1 MRVLVSWLKEY
12 VDVPVDIDTLAKDL
26 TMRGFEVASI
36 EPVAGRA
43 DDAVIDFEITAN
55 RPDCLSVVGM
65 AREVAVKYGGSLR
78 MPASASGFG
87 APSPDLAADAV
98 GRDGSPSRPTG
109 TAPAS
114 SEVPLRV
121 TVARPDLCPVYCAA
135 VMDVTVGPSPSWLV
149 ERLTLSG
156 VRAINNI
163 VDATNYVL
171 LELNQPLHAFD
182 LATIAGAHLEVRT
195 ARRGERLTT
204 LDGVERTLA
213 DDMLVIADVAGA
225 QAVAGVMGGGAT
237 EISGGTTTIVLESAY
252 FEPAQVRRTR
262 RRLNLST
269 EASYRFERGVDP
281 SMPARALRRVVQLL
295 TQIGAGRARPGEIIV
310 GEKSPAPRRVTLR
323 HSRIARVLGME
334 VPVAEVEQILTAL
347 GFLLRSSAEATQSDG
362 VETDGSESHPSPT
375 WAVTVPG
382 WRGDVTRE
390 EDLIEEVARC
400 AGYDRLPVT
409 FPALSAPPA
418 RTAPRMVRD
427 ARVREALIGAGFA
440 EAVTFTF
447 IEKAAAAPFDA
458 APVAID
464 NPLSELFAV
473 LRPSL
478 LPGLIDSLSHNRRRE
493 QRDIRLFEVGTRF
506 TATHGETR
514 TVAIGWTGAASPE
527 HWSGSGRGV
536 DLYDMLGVVQRVAHV
551 LRVPVTVAAGDHP
564 ALMPGRA
571 ARLSRAG
578 TDGVVHEVG
587 WAGQLAPGLADARG
601 LPSADPV
608 LVAELDLDLAAPDY
622 DADWQVEMAPLPR
635 HPSVV
640 RDLSIVVAADLP
652 AASVRGTIHAAAPPT
667 LVAVREFDRYQGAS
681 LPEGK
686 VSLSLRLTF
695 RAADRTLTDAEVQ
708 TAVDTILSAL
718 ATHGATLR

>member
-1 MRVLVSWLKEY
+1 VRVLVSWLKDY

-26 TMRGFEVASI
+26 TMRGFEVAAI
-36 EPVAGRA
+36 EPVEGRA

-55 RPDCLSVVGM
+55 RPDCLSVIGM
-65 AREVAVKYGGSLR
+65 AREVAVRYGGSLR
-78 MPASASGFG
+78 SPVSGVGSQRSAVESPVPG
-87 APSPDLAADAV
+87 A
-98 GRDGSPSRPTG
+98 GST
-109 TAPAS
+109 S
-114 SEVPLRV
+114 SDDLRV
-121 TVARPDLCPVYCAA
+121 TVERPDLCPVYCAA
-135 VMDVTVGPSPSWLV
+135 VMDVTVAPSPGWLV
-149 ERLTLSG
+149 ERLALSG

-182 LATIAGAHLEVRT
+182 LATLAGSHLQIRT

-204 LDGVERTLA
+204 LDGIERTLA
-213 DDMLVIADVAGA
+213 DDMLVIADDAGA
-225 QAVAGVMGGGAT
+225 QAVAGVMGGSAT
-237 EISGGTTTIVLESAY
+237 EISDRTTTIVLESAY

-281 SMPARALRRVVQLL
+281 SMPARALRRVIEVI

-310 GEKSPAPRRVTLR
+310 GEARPVPRRVTLR

-347 GFLLRSSAEATQSDG
+347 GFHLGPLDADGLRRTSSSAAANVMPPGQSDAFAW
-362 VETDGSESHPSPT
+362 D
-375 WAVTVPG
+375 VTVPG

-390 EDLIEEVARC
+390 EDVIEEVARC

-427 ARVREALIGAGFA
+427 ARVRDVLIGAGFS

-478 LPGLIDSLSHNRRRE
+478 LPGLVDSLSHNRRRE

-506 TATHGETR
+506 TGTHGETR

-527 HWSGSGRGV
+527 HWSGSGRAV
-536 DLYDMLGVVQRVAHV
+536 DLYDVLGVVQRIAHV
-551 LRVPVTVAAGDHP
+551 LRVSITVAAGEHP
-564 ALMPGRA
+564 ALMAGRA

-578 TDGVVHEVG
+578 ADGVAQEVG
-587 WAGQLAPGLADARG
+587 WVGQLAPSLADARG
-601 LPSADPV
+601 LPSVDPV
-608 LVAELDLDLAAPDY
+608 LVAEIDLDLAAPDY
-622 DADWQVEMAPLPR
+622 DPDWQVEMAPLPR

-652 AASVRGTIHAAAPPT
+652 AASVRGTIHASAPPT
-667 LVAVREFDRYQGAS
+667 LVAVREFDRYQGKS

-708 TAVDTILSAL
+708 HAVDVILSAL
-718 ATHGATLR
+718 ATAHGASLR